1 MIYNSYLA
9 TSFELKCG
17 EGTDRRPVD
26 QFVLWC
32 TWINYKLRLIL
43 LHTSSLSVYREIF
56 APGFFFCP
64 LFSSLSADE
73 FKTQKNQRSPIFSL
87 LTQLHLGKLKTGQ
100 ICKCR
105 RVKEI
110 QGYNNPVYSRW
121 TDVPWYRPRA
131 VVRAQLV
138 AELMTLFW
146 SPWSSVVLA
155 TLLAFRTSWAVALA
169 TALARAS
176 NVS

>member
-1 MIYNSYLA
+1 MWRGYRPLPGRWVCSVMYMDKLQTPTYL
-9 TSFELKCG
+9 TTHLKFICIQG
-17 EGTDRRPVD
+17 NIRP
-26 QFVLWC
+26 
-32 TWINYKLRLIL
+32 R
-43 LHTSSLSVYREIF
+43 
-56 APGFFFCP
+56 FFFCP